1 MRQRVTRSWPSA
13 QQLWQSSLAL
23 KLSCLRCA
31 GLPQCGVAL
40 QLLLILYLGHGR
52 SFARRAQQARQ
63 ERQVHLMG
71 TLKGYGWRTPSP
83 SADPSEY
90 FRRLEVQ
97 QFSVMTS
104 VMAHPCCRRPERHH
118 NCRLLGQC
126 LARWLTAPQQAAPC
140 INQHTKTH
148 LTNNIRPICQLG
160 LRVVFACWV
169 LFTS

>member
-1 MRQRVTRSWPSA
+1 MMALIPLPFLPPLLIVLP
-13 QQLWQSSLAL
+13 QLWHS
-23 KLSCLRCA
+23 K
-31 GLPQCGVAL
+31 
-40 QLLLILYLGHGR
+40 R